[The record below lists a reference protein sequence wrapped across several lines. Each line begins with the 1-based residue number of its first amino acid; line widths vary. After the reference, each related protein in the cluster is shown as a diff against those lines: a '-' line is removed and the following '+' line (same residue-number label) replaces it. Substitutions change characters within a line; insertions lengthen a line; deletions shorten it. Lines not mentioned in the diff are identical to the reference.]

1 MNRFHRG
8 RRPFGKLKK
17 GFQAV
22 LTAAVLAGFWL
33 GIGSVSD
40 QAELQQKKSLE
51 SALQKC
57 VVQCYAMEGRYP
69 ESLAYME
76 DHYGL
81 LYDKERFLVDYEILG
96 SNIMPDITVIDR
108 QEG

>member
-8 RRPFGKLKK
+8 RSPWEKLKK
-17 GFQAV
+17 GLQAA
-22 LTAAVLAGFWL
+22 LAVTVVAGFLL
-33 GIGSVSD
+33 GIGSVSN
-40 QAELQQKKSLE
+40 QADLQQKKSLE
-51 SALQKC
+51 SALYKS

-69 ESLAYME
+69 ESLAYIE

-81 LYDKERFLVDYEILG
+81 LYDRERFFVDYEVLG